1 MRQPVG
7 RIDFYGSDGKIG
19 ESVIHYRA
27 EGLVAQV
34 VNENY
39 YGCAMHIALFE
50 NEKGETIDR
59 TFLLDLDP
67 PNVTVSVEKFNESEN
82 EKNKEE
88 RKSIMNEWERARR
101 MAEYYKQKYPKGTRI
116 ELIQMGDD
124 PRPVPPGMRGTVA
137 YVDDM
142 GQIGMHWDNG
152 QSLSLIPGEDSFRV
166 LNQEEIAS
174 EKNAASFET
183 VGPTLT

>member
-1 MRQPVG
+1 
-7 RIDFYGSDGKIG
+7 
-19 ESVIHYRA
+19 
-27 EGLVAQV
+27 
-34 VNENY
+34 
-39 YGCAMHIALFE
+39 
-50 NEKGETIDR
+50 
-59 TFLLDLDP
+59 
-67 PNVTVSVEKFNESEN
+67 
-82 EKNKEE
+82 
-88 RKSIMNEWERARR
+88 MNEWERANR
-101 MAEYYKQKYPKGTRI
+101 MAERYKKMYPVGTRI

-124 PRPVPPGMRGTVA
+124 PRPVPPGTRGTVA

-152 QSLSLIPGEDSFRV
+152 RSLSLIPGEDSFRV